1 MRQTILVTGTSTGL
15 GFATAVSLARA
26 GHDVF
31 ASMRNPAGAPELRTV
46 AAHEKL
52 PITIL
57 TLDVDSDASV
67 AAAVKSVID
76 ARGRID
82 ALINNAGIG
91 LMASIEHM
99 PLDQFRQVFETNY
112 FGVLRCIKAV
122 LPYMRAQQS
131 GRIVNMSSVAG
142 RIASA
147 GHGAYAS
154 SKFALEAI
162 SESLAAEVRPFN
174 IRVHV
179 VEPAVTQ
186 STIFEKMGDLSG
198 DLYPG
203 ARRLD
208 AIFAAALEQ
217 PVPASVVGD
226 LIRDLVASDSWQL
239 RYPAGPGAAPFLG
252 WRGSLT
258 DEQFVALGALD
269 DDAWCDYFEQTFKL
283 PVRRHLAAA
292 GASIS

>member
-1 MRQTILVTGTSTGL
+1 LAQTILVTGTSTGL

-26 GHDVF
+26 GHDVY

-57 TLDVDSDASV
+57 PLDVDSDASV
-67 AAAVKSVID
+67 AAGIRSVIE

-82 ALINNAGIG
+82 VLVNNAGIG

-99 PLDQFRQVFETNY
+99 PL
-112 FGVLRCIKAV
+112 
-122 LPYMRAQQS
+122 
-131 GRIVNMSSVAG
+131 
-142 RIASA
+142 
-147 GHGAYAS
+147 
-154 SKFALEAI
+154 
-162 SESLAAEVRPFN
+162 
-174 IRVHV
+174 
-179 VEPAVTQ
+179 
-186 STIFEKMGDLSG
+186 DLSG

-258 DEQFVALGALD
+258 DEQFIALGALD
-269 DDAWCDYFEQTFKL
+269 NDAWCDYFEQTFKL
-283 PVRRHLAAA
+283 PVRRHLVAA
-292 GASIS
+292 GASTS

>member
-1 MRQTILVTGTSTGL
+1 MKQTVLITGTSSGL

-31 ASMRNPAGAPELRTV
+31 ASMRNLARSSELRAI
-46 AAHEKL
+46 AAAERL
-52 PITIL
+52 PITVL

-67 AAAVKSVID
+67 AGGVKSVID

-82 ALINNAGIG
+82 VLVNNAGIG

-99 PLDQFRQVFETNY
+99 PLDQFREVFETNY

-122 LPYMRAQQS
+122 LPYMRVQQS
-131 GRIVNMSSVAG
+131 GRIVNISSVAG
-142 RIASA
+142 RIASP

-154 SKFALEAI
+154 SKFAVESV

-179 VEPAVTQ
+179 VEPAITQ
-186 STIFEKMGDLSG
+186 SAIFGKMGDLSG

-208 AIFAAALEQ
+208 ALFAAALEQ

-239 RYPAGPGAAPFLG
+239 RHPAGPGAAPFLG
-252 WRGSLT
+252 WRASMT
-258 DEQFVALGALD
+258 DEQFVTLGALD
-269 DDAWCDYFEQTFKL
+269 DDAWCDYIENTFKL

-292 GASIS
+292 GAPTS

>member
-1 MRQTILVTGTSTGL
+1 MKQTVLITGSSTGL
-15 GFATAVSLARA
+15 GFATAISLARA

-31 ASMRNPAGAPELRTV
+31 ASMRNPASTPELRTV
-46 AAHEKL
+46 AAKENL

-57 TLDVDSDASV
+57 PLDVDSDASV
-67 AAAVKSVID
+67 ATAIKSVIET
-76 ARGRID
+76 RGRVD
-82 ALINNAGIG
+82 VLVNNAGIG

-122 LPYMRAQQS
+122 LPYMRVQHS

-174 IRVHV
+174 IRVHL

-186 STIFEKMGDLSG
+186 SAIFGKMGDLSG

-252 WRGSLT
+252 WRASMT
-258 DEQFVALGALD
+258 DEQFLALGALD
-269 DDAWCDYFEQTFKL
+269 DDAWCDYFEETFKL
-283 PVRRHLAAA
+283 PVRRHLAVA
-292 GASIS
+292 GASTS